1 MIGST
6 AAVRAG
12 VDAGRTGGWV
22 SAAGAAAPGPGDRG
36 GRGLGPAAG
45 VAGVGAAEAPGAV
58 ITGSLGSSMTRAGPD
73 TSSSGTF
80 HSKASIRPVTGDTGS
95 QRSDTNPSAVQA
107 G

>member
-12 VDAGRTGGWV
+12 VEAARTGGWV
-22 SAAGAAAPGPGDRG
+22 SAAGAAAPADLRG
-36 GRGLGPAAG
+36 WGGGPAAG
-45 VAGVGAAEAPGAV
+45 VAGVGADEAPGAV